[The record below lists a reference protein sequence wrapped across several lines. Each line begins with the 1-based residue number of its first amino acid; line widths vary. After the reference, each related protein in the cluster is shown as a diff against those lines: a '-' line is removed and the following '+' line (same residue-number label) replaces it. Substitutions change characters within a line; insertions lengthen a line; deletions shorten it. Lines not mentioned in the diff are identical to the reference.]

1 MALLDF
7 TLEAGMSSSLKRS
20 VSSMENLKSL
30 CEGGMKRVS
39 RCYNLSQMDQPED
52 NDAEEDNLDTTFDS
66 GFNIEADTI
75 ASPDCAQHPG
85 PPPIEKQES
94 GSQTPVQVSPKSKPK
109 PRLTNRESISI
120 LPQYIVTHEAT
131 SSPPQ
136 EALSFLRENN
146 EYSPKYDLTGRARTQ
161 SGGLSMMFKGGVN
174 IS

>member
-75 ASPDCAQHPG
+75 ASPDCARHPG
-85 PPPIEKQES
+85 IVKQE
-94 GSQTPVQVSPKSKPK
+94 GESQTPLQASPKSKPK

-120 LPQYIVTHEAT
+120 LPQYIVTHEDA